1 MINER
6 VLKNTLKGSFYEN
19 VPIKDYK
26 IDKTMKE
33 SYPGTDVDVEVIKTG
48 EINFVFDDTHYRIVV
63 NEGYFSL
70 FVKEGSQLSEGSS
83 HYIGTRVRVHD
94 GAYWPAQD
102 AVTYDD
108 RQKQKKAAAIY
119 MGGNK
124 LEVG

>member
-1 MINER
+1 MHEIS
-6 VLKNTLKGSFYEN
+6 VLLKK
-19 VPIKDYK
+19 VMLLLK
-26 IDKTMKE
+26 IIIGFCLT
-33 SYPGTDVDVEVIKTG
+33 VDVEVIKTG